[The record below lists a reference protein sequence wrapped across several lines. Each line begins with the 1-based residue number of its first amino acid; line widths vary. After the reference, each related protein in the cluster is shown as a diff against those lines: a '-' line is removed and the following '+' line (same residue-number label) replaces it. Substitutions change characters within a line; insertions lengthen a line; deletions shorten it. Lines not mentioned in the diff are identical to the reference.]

1 MIILANAKR
10 VLTIPTSFHDKHA
23 YQIRRHIPQ
32 LEKGKLQKPHS
43 FFNGNS
49 LRSETRKGC
58 PLLPL
63 LFHFCHFY
71 NSVLEILTG
80 PYRKEK

>member
-10 VLTIPTSFHDKHA
+10 ILTIPTSFHDKHA
-23 YQIRRHIPQ
+23 YQIGRKIPQ

-58 PLLPL
+58 PLLRL
-63 LFHFCHFY
+63 LFFTFVTSITMY
-71 NSVLEILTG
+71 W
-80 PYRKEK
+80 KF